1 MKTIKLTAI
10 LAIFFITGFVQ
21 AKAEIA
27 EPPVLLS
34 KEATIKPVIEGG
46 IYHQSWFGGT
56 FLDMKEDLESASAAG
71 KRFVVI
77 FEQRGCIYCKKL
89 HEEILAIKQINDY
102 VRENFVV
109 VQLNLW
115 GDREVTDFD
124 GKVMSEKKLARRW
137 GILNTPT
144 AIFFTD
150 DLTGKEGKF
159 GRDLAAVPMFYPGA
173 FGAYTTFDMFVWVA
187 IKGYERDEV
196 FQKFHARRLKEARE
210 ARAAKAAKSM

>member
-1 MKTIKLTAI
+1 MKITRLTAI
-10 LAIFFITGFVQ
+10 IAVLFIAGIVQ
-21 AKAEIA
+21 VKAMEK
-27 EPPVLLS
+27 EPPALMS
-34 KEATIKPVIEGG
+34 KKATIKPIVENG

-56 FLDMKEDLESASAAG
+56 FLDMKEDLESASEAG

-89 HEEILAIKQINDY
+89 HEEILAIKQVNDY

-144 AIFFTD
+144 AIFFID
-150 DLTGKEGKF
+150 DLKGKEGKF

-173 FGAYTTFDMFVWVA
+173 FGAYTTYDMFVWVA
-187 IKGYERDEV
+187 TKGYERDEA
-196 FQKFHARRLKEARE
+196 FQKFHARRLKEAR
-210 ARAAKAAKSM
+210 AAKSAKTM

>member
-1 MKTIKLTAI
+1 MKTTRLTAI
-10 LAIFFITGFVQ
+10 IAVLFIAGFVQ
-21 AKAEIA
+21 VKAAEK
-27 EPPVLLS
+27 EPPALMS
-34 KEATIKPVIEGG
+34 KEATIKPIVENG

-56 FLDMKEDLESASAAG
+56 FLDMKEDLESASEAG

-89 HEEILAIKQINDY
+89 HEEILAIKQVNDY

-173 FGAYTTFDMFVWVA
+173 FGAYTTYDMFVWVA
-187 IKGYERDEV
+187 TKGYERDEA

-210 ARAAKAAKSM
+210 ARAAKTM